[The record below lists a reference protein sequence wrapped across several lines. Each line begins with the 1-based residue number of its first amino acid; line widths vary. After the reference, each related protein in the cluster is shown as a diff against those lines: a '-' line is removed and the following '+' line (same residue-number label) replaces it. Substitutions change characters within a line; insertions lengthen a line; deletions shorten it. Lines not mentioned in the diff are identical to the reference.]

1 MSLNIGF
8 ILIAANLK
16 TNLYLSPNLAKGS
29 LTVLRKIV
37 NTRAFFG
44 EKHDNSVILLPF
56 FGFLITEATLQQ
68 LHKHKKDIKSGLPQA
83 RKAHFPTRWR
93 FPQKPS
99 VSWGKEEKETWKGQA
114 TRAMSLALL
123 DEENERPRGVFT
135 KQI

>member
-56 FGFLITEATLQQ
+56 FGLLITEATLQQ
-68 LHKHKKDIKSGLPQA
+68 LHKHKKDIKPGLPQA
-83 RKAHFPTRWR
+83 RRTTSLPDGAFLKNHR
-93 FPQKPS
+93 FHGENHTDWQQI
-99 VSWGKEEKETWKGQA
+99 VINV
-114 TRAMSLALL
+114 ALGSRL
-123 DEENERPRGVFT
+123 LRSFG
-135 KQI
+135 